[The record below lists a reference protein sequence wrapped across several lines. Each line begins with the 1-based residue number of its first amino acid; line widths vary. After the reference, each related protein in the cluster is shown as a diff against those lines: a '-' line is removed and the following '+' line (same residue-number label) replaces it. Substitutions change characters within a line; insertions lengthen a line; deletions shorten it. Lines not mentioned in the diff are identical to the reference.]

1 MSFCFLF
8 SITASA
14 ESDFNIKPY
23 GKFYNIFEH
32 KEKVAEIFDMSVS
45 DLENYCASKHI
56 EYIAVDEE
64 NSKQIRI
71 TTTTTDFSNSVVN
84 ISLLSDDKISALIPQ
99 ITDISGVTG
108 EIVTKNS
115 QKFIKTE
122 MRSRDSGGEYIL
134 TQYYTVAGKKSLTLS
149 FYTDIDENT
158 NYIEKTFESY
168 EDDIFIEDSTQEKSF
183 LNLLL
188 PIGTLVFALA
198 FIIIAI
204 TVIKDLIK
212 KRSFNKD

>member
-1 MSFCFLF
+1 MESVDKVGSTSAILLF
-8 SITASA
+8 
-14 ESDFNIKPY
+14 
-23 GKFYNIFEH
+23 
-32 KEKVAEIFDMSVS
+32 IFDMSVS